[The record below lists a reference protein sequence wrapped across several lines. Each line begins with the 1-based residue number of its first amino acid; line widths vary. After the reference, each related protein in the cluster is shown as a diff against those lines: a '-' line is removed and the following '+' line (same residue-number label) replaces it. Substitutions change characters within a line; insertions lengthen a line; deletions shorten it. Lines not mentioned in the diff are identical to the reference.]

1 MRITGG
7 VFRGRVIRVP
17 PGEIRPAM
25 DRMREALF
33 SMLGDITAS
42 SFLDLFSGSG
52 IVALEAASRG
62 AYPVHI
68 VERDHGKKRTIL
80 QNIAGFE
87 PAPVIHITPAE
98 RAVLKTKR
106 AFDLI
111 FVDPPFPYPHR
122 ADLLLRIAES
132 RLCHESTQVI
142 IHFPSEDPLPTTI
155 GRLTEKRTRAFG
167 RSILRFY
174 IVHSEAQADT
184 RPSDTPGESHH
195 DTG

>member
-1 MRITGG
+1 
-7 VFRGRVIRVP
+7 
-17 PGEIRPAM
+17 M

-33 SMLGDITAS
+33 SMLGDIAAS

-80 QNIAGFE
+80 QNIAGFD
-87 PAPVIHITPAE
+87 PAPIVHITPAE
-98 RAVLKTKR
+98 RAVLKTRR

-122 ADLLLRIAES
+122 ADLLNRIAES
-132 RLCHESTQVI
+132 HLCHESTQVI
-142 IHFPSEDPLPTTI
+142 IHYPSEDPLPTTVS
-155 GRLTEKRTRAFG
+155 RLTEKRTRTFG

-174 IVHSEAQADT
+174 TVSSEAQTDP
-184 RPSDTPGESHH
+184 PSEQPPG
-195 DTG
+195 